1 MVNPAEW
8 FHRKKKEV
16 KRTVAGSLAPQKLQK
31 QDIPRQI
38 DQCIE
43 HLSRTFGN
51 TVDLATSKIMF
62 GNQPALLVFL
72 SSLTDSKL
80 IAEKIITP
88 LAFSKEMPEYEQNLE
103 TYCET
108 MLRGIE
114 YKLTQKWQD
123 IIQLLLSGFAALFVE
138 SSGNAL
144 ALKIQGSS
152 YRSIDEPTTQT
163 IVKGP
168 KDGFTESAETNISL
182 IRRRILNPAL
192 RFESYTLGSET
203 RTPVYL
209 AYIEGIINP
218 GILQETR
225 TRLNNIQT
233 NAIFDTGI
241 IEEFITDKTLT
252 PFPLIF
258 NTERPDSTAANL
270 ITGKVAIIAEGSPFV
285 LILPTTFSDFFQVAE
300 DYYQPYMMASFIRI
314 VRYVAFMISLL
325 LPATYV
331 SVITYH
337 HELLPTQLLIS
348 IMAQREGIPFPTV
361 VEALLMELTFEI
373 LREAGIRMPRAVG
386 MTVSIVGG
394 LVIGQAA
401 VEAGIISNI
410 MVIIVALTAISSF
423 VSPVYAFSMSSRLLR
438 FTMILLGAVFG
449 LYGVMLGLMIMVG
462 HLCSLRSFGI
472 PYLSPLAPWILGDQ
486 NDVFIRAP
494 MWAMKKRPFYL
505 HTEDLIKQPRAESP
519 SPPPDGSP
527 S

>member
-16 KRTVAGSLAPQKLQK
+16 KATVAASLAPRTPQPQSVP
-31 QDIPRQI
+31 DQI
-38 DQCIE
+38 DRCLE
-43 HLSRTFGN
+43 LLSQTFGN
-51 TVDLATSKIMF
+51 TADLATSKIMF

-72 SSLTDSKL
+72 SSMTDAKL
-80 IAEKIITP
+80 IAEKIIGP
-88 LAFSKEMPEYEQNLE
+88 LAISKEMPKYEQNLE

-114 YKLTQKWQD
+114 YKISNKWQE
-123 IIQLLLSGFAALFVE
+123 IIHLMLAGFVALFVE
-138 SSGNAL
+138 SSPCAL
-144 ALKIQGSS
+144 VLKIQGSS
-152 YRSIDEPTTQT
+152 YRSIEEPSTQT

-168 KDGFTESAETNISL
+168 KDGFTESADVNMSL

-192 RFESYTLGSET
+192 RFESYTLGTET

-218 GILQETR
+218 GILEEVR
-225 TRLNNIQT
+225 IRLNNMQT

-241 IEEFITDKTLT
+241 IEEFIADKTLT
-252 PFPLIF
+252 PFPLTY

-285 LILPTTFSDFFQVAE
+285 LILPATFNDFFQVSE

-314 VRYVAFMISLL
+314 VRYAAFMLSLL

-331 SVITYH
+331 SIITYH

-423 VSPVYAFSMSSRLLR
+423 VSPVYSFSMSSRLLR
-438 FTMILLGAVFG
+438 FSMILLGAFLG
-449 LYGVMLGLMIMVG
+449 LYGVILGLMIMVG

-472 PYLSPLAPWILGDQ
+472 PYLAPLAPLVVADQ
-486 NDVFIRAP
+486 NDVFIRSP
-494 MWAMKKRPFYL
+494 MWAMKKRPYFL

-519 SPPPDGSP
+519 SPPPDGRP